1 MNSSNSDTRSIG
13 ELLRGEREN
22 KGLSVED
29 AARETNIARKYI
41 IALEEEDFSQFPAET
56 YILGFLGNYG
66 EYLGLNVKYLVS
78 QYRIIKIQEQP
89 VPVAQLLD
97 KPPPDIP
104 RIVFTVLIVAAGLL
118 LAGGS
123 AYYFFFMPK
132 TEQSESE
139 AARGPVEYSFAAGAL
154 ERRFYEGDTLIIP
167 LGGNSYKVSL
177 RSIADLITISAP
189 DKEIRLSLNNEV
201 SVDINSD
208 GIAELKINTLE
219 YAQNRPEMGAQLRFE
234 ILTTDAPSEQTMPS
248 VDLAGDIPT
257 LNAAAS
263 APHVIFNAVNP
274 YPFTLQAVFSSY
286 CMFRWEILR
295 EAVQQRRTERYY
307 VKGEEQTIRAQNG
320 VRIWISNSSAVKLW
334 AIGGGNNIP
343 LETGGAGEVV
353 VEDIYWSRDEDGRYK
368 LVQVRLEN

>member
-1 MNSSNSDTRSIG
+1 MKSSDVDTRGIG
-13 ELLRGEREN
+13 EFLRAEREN

-41 IALEEEDFSQFPAET
+41 IALEQEDFSQFPAET
-56 YILGFLGNYG
+56 YLLGFLRNYG
-66 EYLGLNVKYLVS
+66 EYLGINVKNLLS

-89 VPVAQLLD
+89 VPVEQLLN
-97 KPPPDIP
+97 KAPPDIP
-104 RIVFTVLIVAAGLL
+104 RIVFTVLIVAVGIF

-132 TEQSESE
+132 TEQTESG
-139 AARGPVEYSFAAGAL
+139 AVQGPIEYSFAEGAL

-167 LGGNSYKVSL
+167 LAGNSYKVSL
-177 RSIADLITISAP
+177 NGIADLVTIAAP
-189 DKEIRLSLNNEV
+189 GKEIRLGLNNEAA
-201 SVDINSD
+201 VDINSD
-208 GIAELKINTLE
+208 GAAELKINAID
-219 YAQNRPEMGAQLRFE
+219 YVQNRPEMGAQLRFE
-234 ILTTDAPSEQTMPS
+234 ILTPSLSTGEMMS
-248 VDLAGDIPT
+248 SADISGDIPP
-257 LNAAAS
+257 LNIAAS
-263 APHVIFNAVNP
+263 TPHVIFNEANP

-307 VKGEEQTIRAQNG
+307 LKGEEQTIRAQNG

-343 LETGGAGEVV
+343 LETGGPGEVV
-353 VEDIYWSRDEDGRYK
+353 VEDIYWSHDEDGRYK